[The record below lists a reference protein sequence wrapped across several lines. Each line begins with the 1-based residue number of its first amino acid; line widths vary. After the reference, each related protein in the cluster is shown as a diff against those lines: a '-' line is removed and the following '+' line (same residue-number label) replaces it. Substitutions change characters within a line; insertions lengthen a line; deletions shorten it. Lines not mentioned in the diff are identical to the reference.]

1 MIKCNLKKGEE
12 AFIEI
17 EGNLIENMADL
28 AFIIHAMHVL
38 LSNSNIFMG
47 RTFERFLKDPE
58 FWDKVFKPSS
68 EDEYIIKAS
77 KGESE

>member
-1 MIKCNLKKGEE
+1 MIKCNLKKDEE
-12 AFIEI
+12 SIIEI
-17 EGNLIENMADL
+17 EGSLTDNLADL

-47 RTFERFLKDPE
+47 RMFERFLKNPE
-58 FWDKVFKPSS
+58 FWDQVFKPSP

-77 KGESE
+77 KREGE

>member
-12 AFIEI
+12 SIIEI
-17 EGNLIENMADL
+17 EGSLTDNLADL

-47 RTFERFLKDPE
+47 RMFERFLKNPE
-58 FWDKVFKPSS
+58 FWDQVFEPSP

-77 KGESE
+77 KREGK

>member
-38 LSNSNIFMG
+38 LSNSNIFAGQM
-47 RTFERFLKDPE
+47 FERFLKDPE
-58 FWDKVFKPSS
+58 FWDQVFKPSP

-77 KGESE
+77 KREGE

>member
-17 EGNLIENMADL
+17 EGNLIDNLADL

-38 LSNSNIFMG
+38 LSNSNIFLGQM
-47 RTFERFLKDPE
+47 FERFLKDPE
-58 FWDKVFKPSS
+58 LWDHVFKPSPD
-68 EDEYIIKAS
+68 DEYIIKAS
-77 KGESE
+77 KREGE